1 MKVAE
6 AVDHMTALYLRRIID
21 GFTKDFPKPEE
32 ERARAR
38 SSFRT
43 RTS

>member
-21 GFTKDFPKPEE
+21 PPLLDSDSGAEH
-32 ERARAR
+32 
-38 SSFRT
+38 S
-43 RTS
+43 